1 MVPMF
6 KARKVF
12 FPVEKKKSEPLMEA
26 LNELELATPG
36 GFKSKHDDFIDTI
49 SMLASLTPWKPSE
62 ETPMHATNDGMW
74 DMDDDDEPIDRMA
87 SYIV

>member
-1 MVPMF
+1 MVPFF

-12 FPVEKKKSEPLMEA
+12 FPVEKKNSEPVAEA
-26 LNELELATPG
+26 MNELELATPG

-62 ETPMHATNDGMW
+62 EAPLRSTEGGMW
-74 DMDDDDEPIDRMA
+74 EADIEEDDNDRLA